1 MKSLWICISLLV
13 VLTGCQRTANEPR
26 NLYYN
31 GEEEDIA
38 VTPSVY
44 ATLATRTTL
53 KMLDDTKNLY
63 EKNKRPK
70 LYIKDTKKLDKN
82 LPDGFYYSRKVT
94 QDIIEGSKTFILVN
108 NMNEAEYFLEPQV
121 SSVYAINSNIPI
133 IQYKVILSDQ
143 NDVEISE
150 WDGKITRLKNDDNSW
165 W

>member
-1 MKSLWICISLLV
+1 MKNLLVCISLLL
-13 VLTGCQRTANEPR
+13 VLTGCQRNSNEPR
-26 NLYYN
+26 KLYYN
-31 GEEEDIA
+31 GEAEDIT
-38 VTPSVY
+38 VTPNVY

-63 EKNKRPK
+63 ERNKRPK
-70 LYIKDTKKLDKN
+70 LYIKETKKLDRN

-121 SSVYAINSNIPI
+121 SSVYAINSNTPI

-143 NDVEISE
+143 NDTKISE